1 MANDNELIQNEEAK
15 DLLTF
20 ACLKRIDL
28 NYKKRI
34 FSGNMIISCRN
45 KTCIY
50 LFDLFLP
57 ELLRYIKVLKKIGH
71 DVPQLRSFSLKKC
84 K

>member
-28 NYKKRI
+28 NYKKKN
-34 FSGNMIISCRN
+34 FHGNMIISCQD
-45 KTCIY
+45 KTYIY

-57 ELLRYIKVLKKIGH
+57 DLLRDIKVLEKTGY
-71 DVPQLRSFSLKKC
+71 DVYLNCDLFLKKM
-84 K
+84 